1 MKTWDLIT
9 ILILGAAVALPAVAA
24 PGRDAITTAQ
34 VAAAIS
40 GAGMQTSAQQV
51 TMLTN
56 VVATTN
62 VPALKVQS
70 MERWGDRG
78 MKVRMSC
85 ANPEECLPFFVAVR
99 GNDANAAQSFSAN
112 SDRSSNAIARPKHD
126 PKSFVVRS
134 GTPVTLLIDGDRIHI
149 KLSVV
154 CLENGEPGQTIRV
167 ASKDH
172 KQTYLAEVVDGSL
185 LRGRL

>member
-9 ILILGAAVALPAVAA
+9 TFILGAAVALPAAAA

-40 GAGMQTSAQQV
+40 DMGMQTSAQQV
-51 TMLTN
+51 TLLTN
-56 VVATTN
+56 VVATTS
-62 VPALKVQS
+62 VPSLKVQS
-70 MERWGDRG
+70 MERWGDHG
-78 MKVRMSC
+78 MKVRMGC

-99 GNDANAAQSFSAN
+99 GNETNTAFSAD
-112 SDRSSNAIARPKHD
+112 SDRSSNAIARVKHD

-134 GTPVTLLIDGDRIHI
+134 GTPVTLLIDSDRVHI

-154 CLENGEPGQTIRV
+154 CLENGAPGQTIRV

-172 KQTYLAEVVDGSL
+172 KQTYMAEVVDGSL
-185 LRGRL
+185 LRGLL

>member
-1 MKTWDLIT
+1 MKTWDFIT
-9 ILILGAAVALPAVAA
+9 TLTLGAAVALPAAA
-24 PGRDAITTAQ
+24 TPGRDPITTAQ

-40 GAGMQTSAQQV
+40 GTGMQTSAQQI

-56 VVATTN
+56 VVATTS

-70 MERWGDRG
+70 MERWGDHG

-85 ANPEECLPFFVAVR
+85 ASPEECLPFFVAVR
-99 GNDANAAQSFSAN
+99 GNGTNTAFSAD
-112 SDRSSNAIARPKHD
+112 SDRSSNAIAPVKHD

-134 GTPVTLLIDGDRIHI
+134 GTPVTLLIDSERVHI

-154 CLENGEPGQTIRV
+154 CLENGAPGQTIRV

-172 KQTYLAEVVDGSL
+172 KQTYMAEVVDGSL

>member
-9 ILILGAAVALPAVAA
+9 TLMLGAAVALPAAAA
-24 PGRDAITTAQ
+24 PGRDPITTAQ

-51 TMLTN
+51 TLLTN
-56 VVATTN
+56 VVATTS
-62 VPALKVQS
+62 VPELKVQS
-70 MERWGDRG
+70 MERWGDHG
-78 MKVRMSC
+78 MKVRLGC

-99 GNDANAAQSFSAN
+99 GNDTNTAVSAD
-112 SDRSSNAIARPKHD
+112 SDRSSNALARAKQD

-134 GTPVTLLIDGDRIHI
+134 GTPVTLLIDSDRVHI

-154 CLENGEPGQTIRV
+154 CLENGAPGQTIRV

-172 KQTYLAEVVDGSL
+172 KQTYMAEVVDGSL
-185 LRGRL
+185 VRGRL

>member
-9 ILILGAAVALPAVAA
+9 TLILGAAAALPAAAA

-51 TMLTN
+51 TLLTN

-62 VPALKVQS
+62 VPELKVQS
-70 MERWGDRG
+70 MERWGDHG
-78 MKVRMSC
+78 MKVRMGC

-99 GNDANAAQSFSAN
+99 GNGTNTAFSAD
-112 SDRSSNAIARPKHD
+112 SDRSSNAIARVKHD

-134 GTPVTLLIDGDRIHI
+134 GTPVTLLIDSDRVHI

-154 CLENGEPGQTIRV
+154 CLENGAPGQTIRV

-172 KQTYLAEVVDGSL
+172 KQTYMAEVVDGSL

>member
-1 MKTWDLIT
+1 MKTWDLIAT
-9 ILILGAAVALPAVAA
+9 LILSTAVALPAVAA
-24 PGRDAITTAQ
+24 SGRDAITTAQ

-51 TMLTN
+51 TLLTN
-56 VVATTN
+56 VVAATR

-70 MERWGDRG
+70 IERWGDRG
-78 MKVRMSC
+78 MKVRLGC
-85 ANPEECLPFFVAVR
+85 ANPEECLPFFVTVR
-99 GNDANAAQSFSAN
+99 GDGANAAQSVSSD
-112 SDRSSNAIARPKHD
+112 SDRSSNAIARTKHD

-134 GTPVTLLIDGDRIHI
+134 GTPVTLLIDGDRVHI

-154 CLENGEPGQTIRV
+154 CLENGAPGQTIRV

-172 KQTYLAEVVDGSL
+172 KQTYQAEVVDGSL